1 MSVDAIGLSQDLL
14 KAVKAIG
21 YKQLTPI
28 QQKAIPLIR
37 TGVDVLASAQTG
49 TGKTA
54 AFSLPILDALAKEG
68 ASSGTLKAL
77 ILTPT
82 RELAIQVA
90 KNIESYSE
98 FLPLKSGVVYG
109 GGAMPS
115 QSKMLQ
121 EGVDI
126 LVATPGRLLEHL
138 TLRNVSLAQVKFLV
152 LDEADRML
160 DMGFL
165 KDIEQIVSLIKS
177 KHQTLMFSATFSH
190 KVKTL
195 ANQILTTPKS
205 IEVAKVN
212 STSGKVKQA
221 VYWVT
226 EERKR
231 ELLSELI
238 GVNNWQQVLVFAG
251 TKESANQLAKE
262 LKLDGIKAA
271 LCHGDKSQGARNK
284 ALEQFSTGAVRVL
297 VATDVAARGLDIPDL
312 PYVVNF
318 HLPFLAEDYVHRVGR
333 TGRAGKNGTA
343 ISLVSPKD
351 ARFLENIE
359 AVVGRKFE
367 RIVLPGYEADRPTPE
382 YANTQ
387 EVPSE
392 KKNRYQA
399 TQDKNRSVA
408 SKRSSKTSDS
418 KKTANTSK
426 YSKKA
431 VGKVKKVKV
440 KHKRG

>member
-28 QQKAIPLIR
+28 QQKAIPVIR

-54 AFSLPILDALAKEG
+54 AFSLPILDALAKDN
-68 ASSGTLKAL
+68 STSGTLKAL

-98 FLPLKSGVVYG
+98 FLSLKSGVVYG

-115 QSKMLQ
+115 QTKMLQ
-121 EGVDI
+121 AGVDV
-126 LVATPGRLLEHL
+126 LVATPGRLLEHMN
-138 TLRNVSLAQVKFLV
+138 LRNVTLSQVKFLV

-165 KDIEQIVSLIKS
+165 KDIENVVSVIKS
-177 KHQTLMFSATFSH
+177 KHQTLMFSATFSN

-195 ANQILTTPKS
+195 ANQILNTPKT
-205 IEVAKVN
+205 IEVAKQN
-212 STSGKVKQA
+212 STSGKIRQV

-262 LKLDGIKAA
+262 LKLDGIKAT

-284 ALEQFSTGAVRVL
+284 ALEQFASGSVRVL

-351 ARFLENIE
+351 ERFLENIE

-367 RIVLPGYEADRPTPE
+367 RIVLPGYEADRALPAHIKEQQVT
-382 YANTQ
+382 
-387 EVPSE
+387 SE
-392 KKNRYQA
+392 KKNRYQTA
-399 TQDKNRSVA
+399 QEKKRGLEEKRAEKSSGDKKSQKPA
-408 SKRSSKTSDS
+408 
-418 KKTANTSK
+418 K

-440 KHKRG
+440 KNKRR